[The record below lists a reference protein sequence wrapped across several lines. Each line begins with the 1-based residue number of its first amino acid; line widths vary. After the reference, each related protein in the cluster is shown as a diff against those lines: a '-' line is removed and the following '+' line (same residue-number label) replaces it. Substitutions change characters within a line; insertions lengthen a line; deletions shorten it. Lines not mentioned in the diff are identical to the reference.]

1 MDNNFL
7 IPANSKR
14 SMLIFGIFRRI
25 DLIIFASGGLLTFLL
40 IFINSP
46 VTLMDVFIDLLPFLI
61 AGAMIVPIPNQMN
74 LWSFTVNIYAFLTN
88 QRDYRW
94 RGWCKC
100 YGDDEQNKQQ

>member
-1 MDNNFL
+1 MENNNFL

-25 DLIIFASGGLLTFLL
+25 DLIIFGSGGILTFLL
-40 IFINSP
+40 IFINNP
-46 VTLMDVFIDLLPFLI
+46 QTLMDVFIDLLPFLI
-61 AGAMIVPIPNQMN
+61 TGIMIIPVPNQMN
-74 LWSFTVNIYAFLTN
+74 IWSFKVNIYAFLTN

-100 YGDDEQNKQQ
+100 YGEQEDKQ